1 MKCCAAP
8 SGSTSKHDDQ
18 VSLKDMLSHA
28 REAVEL
34 LGDTSRQEFESER
47 VIQLA
52 LTRLVEIVGEAA
64 NRVSA
69 ARKQNHP
76 EIPWPQIVG
85 MRNRLVHGYDV
96 IDWDLLWYTVRTD
109 LPPLIA
115 ALQSIVEQ
123 R

>member
-1 MKCCAAP
+1 M
-8 SGSTSKHDDQ
+8 
-18 VSLKDMLSHA
+18 KDMLSHA